1 MSFSQDNL
9 SQKTQ
14 VKNILSLKK
23 KMALQGLELMSVG
36 ICPHTNMG

>member
-1 MSFSQDNL
+1 MSFSQDSL

-14 VKNILSLKK
+14 VKNILSLK